1 MATKKM
7 VTKKADM
14 KKADMKKTPP
24 AKMKSMAFMKDS
36 AKPVTKQVK
45 SSAAKMK
52 KC

>member
-7 VTKKADM
+7 VT

-24 AKMKSMAFMKDS
+24 AKMKSMAYMKDS
-36 AKPVTKQVK
+36 AKPATKQMK
-45 SSAAKMK
+45 APAAKMK